1 MGLLSCKG
9 WDADLSPVFTRCM
22 SSGTSAGAGL
32 ALAPCLG
39 QWLQTLGTETTEYPT
54 ECGRALRTMHFA
66 DWRTGRLADLHLESL
81 AAESRDPPG
90 DASVAASYR

>member
-1 MGLLSCKG
+1 MGLQSCKG

-39 QWLQTLGTETTEYPT
+39 QWLQTFDTLRSVVGHSVQCT
-54 ECGRALRTMHFA
+54 LRTGELA
-66 DWRTGRLADLHLESL
+66 TGRLADLHLESL